1 MFQWMDHCSWMDW
14 NRIDRHSELS
24 HNNKKHSFQQHW
36 SESIFDFWMSEL
48 SLKSWVIDII
58 SLPKC
63 EKHKTFL
70 KTTQGM
76 QCLRAPC
83 QEAEEEAREAE
94 ERLEVCN
101 WYTLYQIP
109 ARYYLVHYVLNTW
122 YSVPNTWYIEP
133 NTWYM
138 VTTPWYLVT
147 VPYFWALS
155 ACLFTTELKKRIS
168 VPTSTHHKFFNV
180 KSLQLIWT
188 MTVP

>member
-133 NTWYM
+133 NT
-138 VTTPWYLVT
+138 PWYLVT

-168 VPTSTHHKFFNV
+168 VPRPTYTHHKFFNV
-180 KSLQLIWT
+180 KSLRLIWT